1 MASWLEWEVIYFLNS
16 RIWTFREV
24 GRIMP
29 LALLMKS
36 QILLLLH
43 KKIQWN
49 LEEEFLSL
57 SLSTYL
63 AFSFLRFSQTCE
75 FWSSKANWRLHFLLP
90 SIILTAL
97 LGNKTLLKR
106 VQKVMVCDLWISIHF
121 VCFCVSRFVACDCN
135 YDWRQWKTQ
144 LRRWLLN
151 FRVRMF
157 VKRAV
162 SRLKR

>member
-16 RIWTFREV
+16 RIWMFREV
-24 GRIMP
+24 CRIMP

-75 FWSSKANWRLHFLLP
+75 FWSSKANWRLHFSLP
-90 SIILTAL
+90 SIILTDL
-97 LGNKTLLKR
+97 LGNKTLLHGFKR
-106 VQKVMVCDLWISIHF
+106 SWFVICGFRSIL
-121 VCFCVSRFVACDCN
+121 CVSVFQGLLLVIVIMIDGSEKHSCEGGFWTLEFACL
-135 YDWRQWKTQ
+135 WKGQ
-144 LRRWLLN
+144 
-151 FRVRMF
+151 
-157 VKRAV
+157 
-162 SRLKR
+162 